1 MQPLNFEGVKRYSL
15 HDRKSKVS
23 RKDFGKP
30 IEKGGSFGDF
40 LNSLP
45 HILAG
50 LDFRM
55 IVQALRHA
63 RTQKKTILW
72 GIGAHTI
79 KVGLN
84 PIFIDLMK
92 EGYISGILVNG
103 AGVIHDVELALSGKT
118 SEEVSSALQ
127 DKNFGMAEETGVF
140 VNLAAQKAYDEKC
153 GFGETLG
160 KMIVEAEPPYLSD
173 SLLGQAYLLNI
184 PITVHVTLG
193 GDIVHIHPEA
203 SGEAIGYASFRDFQ
217 ILCRSLS
224 TLGERSVLLN
234 VGSAVVLPVVL
245 EKGIAVCRNLGY
257 PVEKFIGVNFDFLQH
272 YRSSLYP
279 VKRAKE
285 LGGEGYQMIGHH
297 EILIPLLAAALKEEK

>member
-15 HDRKSKVS
+15 HDRKSKIS

-50 LDFRM
+50 LDFRL

-127 DKNFGMAEETGVF
+127 DKNFG
-140 VNLAAQKAYDEKC
+140 
-153 GFGETLG
+153 
-160 KMIVEAEPPYLSD
+160 
-173 SLLGQAYLLNI
+173 
-184 PITVHVTLG
+184 
-193 GDIVHIHPEA
+193 
-203 SGEAIGYASFRDFQ
+203 
-217 ILCRSLS
+217 
-224 TLGERSVLLN
+224 
-234 VGSAVVLPVVL
+234 
-245 EKGIAVCRNLGY
+245 
-257 PVEKFIGVNFDFLQH
+257 VNFDFLQH

-297 EILIPLLAAALKEEK
+297 EILIPLLAAALKEQK